1 MQTNN
6 ISSIENL
13 LKKNSYPGRGIIIGK
28 SENNNICI
36 AYFLSGRSKNSR
48 NRILEEKNGDVFTK
62 AFDESKVEDPRL
74 IIYSAIKTLGNTII
88 VTNGDHTDTIYDGL
102 KNNIS
107 FEDSLLTR
115 KFEPDSPNFTP
126 RISGIVSIK
135 ETDFTYKLSILKSG
149 TPQGTTCDRFFY
161 NYESVDSIGHFIH
174 TYMDANP
181 LISFIGE
188 PIKIY
193 IPNDIEELAN
203 SIWDSLDFDNKISLY
218 IRYIDLKNNTI
229 TNKII
234 NKNL

>member
-6 ISSIENL
+6 INHIEHL
-13 LKKNSYPGRGIIIGK
+13 LRNNTYPGRGIIIGK

-48 NRILEEKNGDVFTK
+48 NRILEEVNGDVFTK
-62 AFDESKVEDPRL
+62 AFDESKVEDPSL
-74 IIYSAIKTLGNTII
+74 IIYPAIKTLGNTII

-102 KNNIS
+102 KNNTS
-107 FEDSLLTR
+107 FEDSLFTR

-126 RISGIVSIK
+126 RISGIVSIN

-174 TYMDANP
+174 TYMGANP

-188 PIKIY
+188 PIKIH
-193 IPNDIEELAN
+193 IPNDIDEFSK
-203 SIWDSLDFDNKISLY
+203 SIWENLDNDNKISLY
-218 IRYIDLKNNTI
+218 VRYIDLKNNTI

>member
-1 MQTNN
+1 MQTKNINHIEHLLRNN
-6 ISSIENL
+6 T
-13 LKKNSYPGRGIIIGK
+13 YPGRGIIIGK

-36 AYFLSGRSKNSR
+36 AYFLSGRSQNSR
-48 NRILEEKNGDVFTK
+48 NRILEEVNGDVFTK
-62 AFDESKVEDPRL
+62 AFDESKVEDPSL
-74 IIYSAIKTLGNTII
+74 IIYPAIKTLGNTII

-107 FEDSLLTR
+107 FEDSLFTR

-126 RISGIVSIK
+126 RISGIVSIN

-174 TYMDANP
+174 TYTDANP

-188 PIKIY
+188 PIKIH
-193 IPNDIEELAN
+193 IPNDIDEFSK
-203 SIWDSLDFDNKISLY
+203 SIWENLDNDNKISLY
-218 IRYIDLKNNTI
+218 VRYIDLKNNTI